1 MSNSGKNL
9 LEFGDF
15 CLDPGRRLLFREKQP
30 IQLQPKAFDT
40 LLALVQNSER
50 VVSKDELMK
59 LVWPD
64 AFVEESNLTQNIF
77 VLRKTL
83 GETAG
88 DNRFIVTVPGRGY
101 RFAEMVR
108 TVVEEDDVV
117 VESHSV
123 SRVTIEE
130 ARVPEV
136 FEPAVPPPHPSHPSW
151 LAHRKHVAI
160 AAVILAVGGVVWY
173 AVRNT
178 RPPITEQDSI
188 VLADFENRTGDVAFD
203 GTLQKVLE
211 IEISQSPYFNIL
223 PDQDVRQTLE
233 YMRRRPDEPI
243 TRQVGL
249 EICQRK
255 AVKAMMSGSIASL
268 GNRYVLTLEAL
279 NCATGGVLAG
289 ATAEAESKE
298 RVLRALDDATA
309 KIRRSLGESLA
320 SIRKFGAPIEQ
331 ATTGSLDALKM
342 FAQGDELRRQDKP
355 GEAAAFFKRAIEL
368 DPQFTLALGRLAAVY
383 ANLKETGLAKQ
394 FAERAFQLRERTSE
408 RERLY
413 LAARY
418 YENVSGEA
426 GKAIDNY
433 EVWRNAYPRDWI
445 PANNLANKYT
455 DLGQYDKAIE
465 AAREAVRLNPSH
477 SFPYIVLA
485 RAYRS
490 ASRFTESKAVCES
503 AIAKHLDGWDVH
515 QILYEIAFA
524 EGDSAAMQRQA
535 DWGAGKPT
543 EDDALNYEAW
553 AAAAA
558 GRLRD
563 SRELFRR
570 AFTVA
575 TKNGHPDNAGAAVV
589 SQGSVEAIFGNFEAA
604 KERAAAALA
613 VEGAQVAEDAA
624 LVLAQSGDL
633 ARAESLA
640 DGLIRKDPLDT
651 LVNEFHVPAI
661 RAEVEIKRGRPER
674 AVDLL
679 RNCAPF
685 ELRNFTVP
693 YIRGTAY
700 LAAHLGANAA
710 GEFQKIL
717 RNQGVDPTSPY
728 YPLAHIGLAQARA
741 LQGDKA
747 VSRCEYEAFF
757 ASWKGADEDIPIFRE
772 ARSAYAELAQQEPKT
787 SPVHQCTADR
797 P

>member
-15 CLDPGRRLLFREKQP
+15 RLDPGRRLLLRENQP

-40 LLALVQNSER
+40 LLALVQNSDR
-50 VVSKDELMK
+50 VVTKDELMK

-108 TVVEEDDVV
+108 AVAEEDDVV
-117 VESHSV
+117 VESHSL

-130 ARVPEV
+130 ATVPEV
-136 FEPAVPPPHPSHPSW
+136 SRSAIPPPHPW

-160 AAVILAVGGVVWY
+160 VAVILAAGGVVWY
-173 AVRNT
+173 AIRNT

-188 VLADFENRTGDVAFD
+188 VLADFENRTGDPAFD

-211 IEISQSPYFNIL
+211 IEISQSPYLNIL

-233 YMRRRPDEPI
+233 LMRRRPDEPV

-249 EICQRK
+249 EICQRRE
-255 AVKAMMSGSIASL
+255 VKAMMSGSIASL
-268 GNRYVLTLEAL
+268 GNRYVLTLEAA

-298 RVLRALDDATA
+298 RVLRALDETTA
-309 KIRRSLGESLA
+309 EIRRKLGESLA
-320 SIRKFGAPIEQ
+320 SIHKFGAPIEE
-331 ATTGSLDALKM
+331 ATTGSFDALKM
-342 FAQGDELRRQDKP
+342 FAQGDELRRQDK
-355 GEAAAFFKRAIEL
+355 AAESVAFFKRAIEL
-368 DPQFTLALGRLAAVY
+368 DPQFTLAFGRLGAVY
-383 ANLKETGLAKQ
+383 ANLNETGLAKQ
-394 FAERAFQLRERTSE
+394 FAEKAFQLRERTSE

-413 LAARY
+413 MAARY

-433 EVWRNAYPRDWI
+433 EVWRNSYPRDWI
-445 PANNLANKYT
+445 PVNNLANKYT

-465 AAREAVRLNPSH
+465 AAREAVRLNPNH
-477 SFPYIVLA
+477 SFPQTVLA
-485 RAYRS
+485 RAYRR
-490 ASRFTESKAVCES
+490 AGRFMESKTVCES
-503 AIAKHLDGWDVH
+503 VIATHLDGWGIH
-515 QILYEIAFA
+515 SILYQIAFA
-524 EGDSAAMQRQA
+524 EGDSAAMQRQV

-543 EDDALNYEAW
+543 EDETLMDEAL
-553 AAAAA
+553 AAATT
-558 GRLRD
+558 GRLHD
-563 SRELFRR
+563 SRELFHR
-570 AFTVA
+570 AFSVA
-575 TKNGHPDNAGAAVV
+575 SKDGHPDNAGAAVV
-589 SQGSVEAIFGNFEAA
+589 SQASVETMFEILGAA
-604 KERAAAALA
+604 KERVAAAMA
-613 VEGAQVAEDAA
+613 VEGAQVSEDAA
-624 LVLAQSGDL
+624 LVLARSGDL

-640 DGLIRKDPLDT
+640 EGLIRKDPLNT
-651 LVNEFHVPAI
+651 LVNEFYVPGI

-679 RNCAPF
+679 RGAAPF

-693 YIRGTAY
+693 YIRGSAY
-700 LAAHLGANAA
+700 LAAHMGTDAA
-710 GEFQKIL
+710 QEFQKIL
-717 RNQGVDPTSPY
+717 KNQGVDPISPY
-728 YPLAHIGLAQARA
+728 YPLAHIGLAQAHA
-741 LQGDKA
+741 LEGDKLA
-747 VSRCEYEAFF
+747 SRCEYEAFF
-757 ASWKGADEDIPIFRE
+757 ALWKGADKDIPILRE
-772 ARSAYAELAQQEPKT
+772 ARSTYAELVQQKPETPT
-787 SPVHQCTADR
+787 VHQCVANER
-797 P
+797 